1 VPREH
6 SSTSEV
12 IDMPV
17 KVRSVLLWILVI
29 FLVYAVV
36 ATPERAADVVQALW
50 RFLGDAVAGF
60 GRFFADL
67 TA

>member
-1 VPREH
+1 
-6 SSTSEV
+6 
-12 IDMPV
+12 MPV
-17 KVRSVLLWILVI
+17 KVRVVLLWILVI
-29 FLVYAVV
+29 FLVYAIVS
-36 ATPERAADVVQALW
+36 TPDRAADVVQAVW

>member
-1 VPREH
+1 
-6 SSTSEV
+6 
-12 IDMPV
+12 MPV

-36 ATPERAADVVQALW
+36 ATPERAADVVQALL